1 MKKTY
6 FLLLFAISAMNA
18 TAQHYAKGQA
28 LITSVEQIS
37 SDISSSTEG
46 SLSNLIDGVVT
57 GESFWSTG
65 DVKDLQ
71 KGLKDDH
78 YHYL

>member
-28 LITSVEQIS
+28 LITSVEQI
-37 SDISSSTEG
+37 
-46 SLSNLIDGVVT
+46 
-57 GESFWSTG
+57 
-65 DVKDLQ
+65 
-71 KGLKDDH
+71 
-78 YHYL
+78 